1 MNDETTRGRTPQ
13 SAQPKPE
20 EKKEETISLLDLMDE
35 ISGEKPP
42 AGRVQTPSPLVITV
56 PPEDDLGN
64 APTTTGVRP
73 GATPAPAPMVPPA
86 RHETPRQ
93 PPPPAQDM
101 GATKVQPRVAF
112 PGQTQLEPPTTPP
125 SERTTQILQRPQRPE
140 QSAQGQGARP
150 QPSPPIS
157 PYSAHPP

>member
-1 MNDETTRGRTPQ
+1 MKQPVGRISQ
-13 SAQPKPE
+13 LAQPKPE

-35 ISGEKPP
+35 ISGKNRQPGVSKHLPP
-42 AGRVQTPSPLVITV
+42 WLSPFPLKTIWAM
-56 PPEDDLGN
+56 PLQ
-64 APTTTGVRP
+64 ATGVRP

-86 RHETPRQ
+86 ADETPRQ

-125 SERTTQILQRPQRPE
+125 SERTTQILQWPQRPGDF
-140 QSAQGQGARP
+140 SPGTGGAAATF
-150 QPSPPIS
+150 PPIS